1 MVSVPERVPC
11 VLASTQNKYA
21 NTQIYI
27 DSVIAVHIFVLD
39 TPAECTLTSLRDVW
53 LREVLKLHWLCVR
66 INLKLLASSQNFRT
80 LAAKPQRAFVTACR
94 SFRRELRGDF
104 TRRNICTF
112 PHWARL
118 RPLPQCSFQSVQH
131 FPLRGVCLDFHI
143 RQLSYAIE

>member
-21 NTQIYI
+21 NIEIYM

-66 INLKLLASSQNFRT
+66 INLKLLASSQNFSK
-80 LAAKPQRAFVTACR
+80 LHYRASGEFLLVSECAESR
-94 SFRRELRGDF
+94 
-104 TRRNICTF
+104 ICLVSG
-112 PHWARL
+112 A
-118 RPLPQCSFQSVQH
+118 
-131 FPLRGVCLDFHI
+131 
-143 RQLSYAIE
+143 